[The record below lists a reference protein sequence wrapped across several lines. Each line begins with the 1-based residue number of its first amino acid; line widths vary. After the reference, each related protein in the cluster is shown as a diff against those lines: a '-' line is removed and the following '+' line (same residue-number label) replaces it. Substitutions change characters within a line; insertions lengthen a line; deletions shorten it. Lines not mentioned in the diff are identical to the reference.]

1 MLPLDEINNMPS
13 HHIERVFKNFTW
25 IDIFNPDK
33 GQLTEISN
41 QYQLDFFQIKDSI
54 EVGHLPKIE
63 TYTDYT
69 FLILRAFTGSF
80 AERNTNLNK
89 QTNKVAFFVNA
100 NRVITIRRVEFTF
113 FDEIPDTINH
123 VDDFLIYCIRSMIKT
138 YDAPIQTLSS
148 KVELIEKTVF
158 MRSKVA
164 VSLEDIYYHK
174 AQTRLAKKNV
184 QYAQQVVGQLNV
196 KEKFKPG
203 LQDLKDRLMSLTHA
217 CDEIIDDTN
226 NLMATYLSLNAQK
239 NNEVMKLLTVFSV
252 FFLPL
257 TFIVGVYGMN
267 FENMPELKMKYAYFI
282 ILGVMMSIVVWIY
295 LWFKKR
301 KIL

>member
-1 MLPLDEINNMPS
+1 MSS
-13 HHIERVFKNFTW
+13 HHKERVFKNFTW

-63 TYTDYT
+63 SYPDYT
-69 FLILRAFTGSF
+69 FLILRAFTGTL

-89 QTNKVAFFVNA
+89 QTNKIAFFINP
-100 NRVITIRRVEFTF
+100 NRLITIRRAEFDF
-113 FDEIPDTINH
+113 FNDVPDTIQQ
-123 VDDFLIYCIRSMIKT
+123 VDDLLIFIIRNMIKT
-138 YDAPIQTLSS
+138 YEDPIQKLSK
-148 KVELIEKTVF
+148 KVEKIEKTVF
-158 MRSKVA
+158 MRANSS

-174 AQTRLAKKNV
+174 AQTRLAKKNI
-184 QYAQQVVGQLNV
+184 QYAQQVVAQLTV
-196 KEKFKPG
+196 KDKFKPG
-203 LQDLKDRLMSLTHA
+203 LQDIKDRLQGLSHA
-217 CDEIIDDTN
+217 CDEVMDDTN
-226 NLMATYLSLNAQK
+226 NLMTTYISLNAQK

-257 TFIVGVYGMN
+257 TFIVGIYGMN
-267 FENMPELKMKYAYFI
+267 FENMPELKFKYAYFI
-282 ILGVMMSIVVWIY
+282 ILGLMLAIVVWIY